1 MNRRAGL
8 LARAIATASLIAG
21 DLLSA
26 ARTPAQPL
34 EIWTRVSLGV
44 TAALLGALPLILPR
58 HGQRPWAAPLA
69 LVGFVGLAAVGL
81 QLDLAAGWMLLAVV
95 AALCAWDLEHLE
107 ERLSHPGY
115 AGSQAAH
122 RAMEKGHL
130 RRLMSVATVGFF
142 LGSAALLVQAR
153 ITFLPAV
160 LLSLLALL
168 GLSWLVSFFRA
179 WGE

>member
-1 MNRRAGL
+1 
-8 LARAIATASLIAG
+8 
-21 DLLSA
+21 
-26 ARTPAQPL
+26 
-34 EIWTRVSLGV
+34 
-44 TAALLGALPLILPR
+44 
-58 HGQRPWAAPLA
+58 
-69 LVGFVGLAAVGL
+69 
-81 QLDLAAGWMLLAVV
+81 
-95 AALCAWDLEHLE
+95 
-107 ERLSHPGY
+107 
-115 AGSQAAH
+115 
-122 RAMEKGHL
+122 MEKGHL